1 MIKRILDTTKDKI
14 DDVMLSVLLYIDT
27 TLDKHEDRLD
37 KNDERMKSF
46 EDKLTEFDKNF
57 DSTKAEVESNIDKKK
72 GIYKAVTNAVIV
84 AIVAYILSR
93 LGIGGG

>member
-1 MIKRILDTTKDKI
+1 MIKRILDTTKDKL
-14 DDVMLSVLLYIDT
+14 DDVMISVLLYIDT

-57 DSTKAEVESNIDKKK
+57 DSMAIDRMIKVNTTVKLEVNKM
-72 GIYKAVTNAVIV
+72 
-84 AIVAYILSR
+84 
-93 LGIGGG
+93 